1 MGLASASSEYQF
13 PLNQTYLPSLVA
25 VPVVMQAGFKLEPL
39 TREAVVER
47 RQTADGGNLSIGQ
60 ITRLPH
66 DAGAP
71 LRSDGAGRSRSAVSH
86 AVKVERYASCRVGL
100 VARRNHRAGKHDPD

>member
-1 MGLASASSEYQF
+1 
-13 PLNQTYLPSLVA
+13 
-25 VPVVMQAGFKLEPL
+25 MQAGFKLEPL

-66 DAGAP
+66 DAGIGATGPGDRAVRFPTSSKSNAMHVAALALSLDGTTAP
-71 LRSDGAGRSRSAVSH
+71 
-86 AVKVERYASCRVGL
+86 ASTIPTTTRVRIPEL
-100 VARRNHRAGKHDPD
+100 SV